1 MGCDQQNNNRDC
13 ALFSIAN
20 ATELAFN
27 GGPGTVRGVSTTAGA
42 FRCICFAVF
51 AWARKIGL
59 GYLLSI
65 FSANASTKYQAKHI
79 VPAHGALPVS

>member
-20 ATELAFN
+20 ATELAVKW
-27 GGPGTVRGVSTTAGA
+27 GPDTVRSVSTTAGA

-51 AWARKIGL
+51 VWTGIIGL
-59 GYLLSI
+59 VYLLSI
-65 FSANASTKYQAKHI
+65 FSPNALTK
-79 VPAHGALPVS
+79 